1 MKRLVF
7 LTVIISL
14 LLFGCTDTIK
24 GKSVA
29 EPKMAVFHD
38 RFNAGQY
45 EEIYS
50 EAADEFQK
58 AATKENLFDLL
69 SAIDRKLGKVQSSS
83 INSWNVKTFNLVT
96 TVVFVA
102 DTQFEQGTGT
112 ETFTFRVSGD
122 KATLLGYNIN
132 SMDMMTR

>member
-1 MKRLVF
+1 MKRSVL
-7 LTVIISL
+7 LTLIMSL
-14 LLFGCTDTIK
+14 LLLGCTDTIK

-29 EPKMAVFHD
+29 EPKVAVFHD

-58 AATKENLFDLL
+58 AASREKVLALF
-69 SAIDRKLGKVQSSS
+69 SAIDRKLGKVKSSS
-83 INSWNVKTFNLVT
+83 IKTWNVRTFNLVT
-96 TVVFVA
+96 TVVLVA
-102 DTQFEQGTGT
+102 DTSFEQGSGT
-112 ETFTFRVSGD
+112 ETFSFRVSGD
-122 KATLLGYNIN
+122 KATLLGYNID

>member
-1 MKRLVF
+1 MKRSIF
-7 LTVIISL
+7 LPIVISL
-14 LLFGCTDTIK
+14 AVLGCTDTIK

-29 EPKMAVFHD
+29 EPKIAVFHD

-50 EAADEFQK
+50 EAAEEFQK
-58 AATKENLFDLL
+58 AAPKEKVLALF
-69 SAIDRKLGKVQSSS
+69 SAMDRKLGKVKASSTKTWKV
-83 INSWNVKTFNLVT
+83 NTFNLVT
-96 TVVFVA
+96 TVILVT
-102 DTQFEQGTGT
+102 DTQFEQGAGV

-132 SMDMMTR
+132 STDMLIR

>member
-1 MKRLVF
+1 MKRLAF
-7 LTVIISL
+7 LAVIIFIS
-14 LLFGCTDTIK
+14 LFGCTDTIK

-29 EPKMAVFHD
+29 EPKVAVFHD

-58 AATKENLFDLL
+58 AATREKLLDLL
-69 SAIDRKLGKVQSSS
+69 SAIDRKLGKVQSLS
-83 INSWNVKTFNLVT
+83 IKSWNVKTFNLVT

-102 DTQFEQGTGT
+102 DTQFEQGSGT

-122 KATLLGYNIN
+122 KAALLGYNIN

>member
-1 MKRLVF
+1 MKRSVF
-7 LTVIISL
+7 LTVIMSL
-14 LLFGCTDTIK
+14 LLLGCTDTIK

-29 EPKMAVFHD
+29 EPKVAVFHD

-58 AATKENLFDLL
+58 AAPKEKVLALF
-69 SAIDRKLGKVQSSS
+69 SAIDRKLGKVMSSS
-83 INSWNVKTFNLVT
+83 IKTWNVKTFNLVT
-96 TVVFVA
+96 TVVLVA

>member
-1 MKRLVF
+1 MF
-7 LTVIISL
+7 L
-14 LLFGCTDTIK
+14 LLLGCTDIIK

-29 EPKMAVFHD
+29 EPKVAVFHD
-38 RFNAGQY
+38 RFNEGHY

-50 EAADEFQK
+50 EAADEFK
-58 AATKENLFDLL
+58 NAAPEEKVLALFT
-69 SAIDRKLGKVQSSS
+69 AIDSKLGKVQSSS
-83 INSWNVKTFNLVT
+83 ITNWNVKNFNLVT
-96 TVVFVA
+96 TVVLVS
-102 DTQFEQGTGT
+102 DTQFELGTGT

>member
-1 MKRLVF
+1 MKRSIF
-7 LTVIISL
+7 LPIVISL
-14 LLFGCTDTIK
+14 ALLGCTDTIK

-29 EPKMAVFHD
+29 EPKIAVFHD

-50 EAADEFQK
+50 EAAEEFQK
-58 AATKENLFDLL
+58 AAPKEKVLALF
-69 SAIDRKLGKVQSSS
+69 SAMDRKLGKVKSFSMKTWKV
-83 INSWNVKTFNLVT
+83 NTFNLVT
-96 TVVFVA
+96 TVILVT
-102 DTQFEQGTGT
+102 DTQFEQGSGV

-132 SMDMMTR
+132 STDMLIR

>member
-1 MKRLVF
+1 MNRLVV
-7 LTVIISL
+7 LTVIMSL
-14 LLFGCTDTIK
+14 FLFGCADTIK

-29 EPKMAVFHD
+29 EPKVAVFHD

-58 AATKENLFDLL
+58 ASPKENVLALL
-69 SAIDRKLGKVQSSS
+69 SAIDRKLGKVKSSS
-83 INSWNVKTFNLVT
+83 IKSWNVKTFNLVT

-102 DTQFEQGTGT
+102 ETQFEQGTGT

>member
-1 MKRLVF
+1 MKRSIF
-7 LTVIISL
+7 LPIVIFL
-14 LLFGCTDTIK
+14 AVLGCPDTIK

-29 EPKMAVFHD
+29 EPKIAVFHD

-50 EAADEFQK
+50 EAAEEFQK
-58 AATKENLFDLL
+58 AAPKEKVLALF
-69 SAIDRKLGKVQSSS
+69 SAMDRKLGKVKSFSMKTWKV
-83 INSWNVKTFNLVT
+83 NTFNLVT
-96 TVVFVA
+96 TVILVT
-102 DTQFEQGTGT
+102 DTQFEQGSGV

-132 SMDMMTR
+132 STDMLIR